1 MDCFISRAEK
11 PLQRGGEEHMV
22 SYTFIRVYKIPADN
36 EYQAMNRMLEALAL
50 HVEKDFH
57 VIDIIREPGA
67 KSGQGDV
74 VDLTP
79 PPGWK
84 KLFRQQLNR
93 K

>member
-1 MDCFISRAEK
+1 MGTWTI
-11 PLQRGGEEHMV
+11 
-22 SYTFIRVYKIPADN
+22 IRVYKIPADN
-36 EYQAMNRMLEALAL
+36 EYQATNRMLEALAL

-67 KSGQGDV
+67 KSGEGDV

-84 KLFRQQLNR
+84 TLFRQQRTGNR
-93 K
+93 